1 MNHAFIGLRRMEQ
14 IKRQV
19 VVQRGSMVAAL
30 KILAEVGNR
39 SRSSQNTLSSKSSS
53 FQSEQD
59 RTLPS
64 ISLQNKVNL

>member
-1 MNHAFIGLRRMEQ
+1 MEQ

-30 KILAEVGNR
+30 KIMAELR
-39 SRSSQNTLSSKSSS
+39 SRSSQNNNSSKSSS

-59 RTLPS
+59 RALTS
-64 ISLQNKVNL
+64 ISINNKVVNIINSDHQKSLN